1 MRVHTSGF
9 NLIDP
14 FLILSSEIDYEMD
27 AWMGKLWMNALILD
41 GKDMDKCLN
50 FEILVKMSLQSK
62 FEINPCGKVES

>member
-1 MRVHTSGF
+1 MTVP
-9 NLIDP
+9 DP

-50 FEILVKMSLQSK
+50 FEILVKMSLQS
-62 FEINPCGKVES
+62 NPCGKVES